1 MQMDML
7 QSIDDSALE
16 TVSGG
21 HHGHLAEVIHAIRE
35 DVREHI
41 GEAIEFAH
49 DVAGNAL
56 VHAGER
62 LERIGN
68 RIKGG

>member
-1 MQMDML
+1 MQKDML

-21 HHGHLAEVIHAIRE
+21 HGHLAEVIHAVRADI
-35 DVREHI
+35 REHI
-41 GEAIEFAH
+41 CEAVEFAH

-56 VHAGER
+56 IHAGER

-68 RIKGG
+68 HIKG

>member
-1 MQMDML
+1 MQKDML

-21 HHGHLAEVIHAIRE
+21 HHGHLIEVIEAVRADIRE
-35 DVREHI
+35 HV

-49 DVAGNAL
+49 DVAGSAL

-62 LERIGN
+62 LERLGN
-68 RIKGG
+68 AIKG

>member
-1 MQMDML
+1 MQKDML

-21 HHGHLAEVIHAIRE
+21 HGHLAEVIQAVRADI
-35 DVREHI
+35 REHI

-49 DVAGNAL
+49 GVAGNAL
-56 VHAGER
+56 VHAGEG
-62 LERIGN
+62 LERLGN
-68 RIKGG
+68 RIKG